1 MRGLSA
7 RPPLWTVTPKFQS
20 FELYTFH
27 PCSNTLNQAIL
38 LLLFFFCIADVMLT
52 IDCVQYYFANLY
64 KITGLWAGH
73 FYTVS
78 SLALKASLYHSRN
91 PDKPS
96 ERLFIRH
103 LDNSTWNSFK
113 ATLHGGFS
121 TVQAKYSIADQGYL
135 QRPEPGPHET
145 PGIIEIPPTIRFNKS
160 HDHNW

>member
-1 MRGLSA
+1 MKVRYLPTLI
-7 RPPLWTVTPKFQS
+7 PPLYQTIPLS
-20 FELYTFH
+20 
-27 PCSNTLNQAIL
+27 
-38 LLLFFFCIADVMLT
+38 FFCIADVMLT